1 MSKNR
6 TNLLGALIAVGTI
19 GATAGMLAWRWSQR
33 HRAQRLTYHR
43 ELNRWEDEG
52 GALASNA
59 GGVAEA
65 DMPGAPM
72 PGAPRTPGV
81 SAPTVMTAA
90 DRPGPRDT
98 ANGAAGAPWP
108 FPHGNA

>member
-1 MSKNR
+1 MSRNR
-6 TNLLGALIAVGTI
+6 TNLANALIAVGAI

-33 HRAQRLTYHR
+33 HRAQRSTYHR

-52 GALASNA
+52 GSLESAA
-59 GGVAEA
+59 GGAMEAEA
-65 DMPGAPM
+65 SARAG
-72 PGAPRTPGV
+72 TPA
-81 SAPTVMTAA
+81 SAGTAGTTATVGTAA
-90 DRPGPRDT
+90 APS

>member
-33 HRAQRLTYHR
+33 HRAQRSTYYR
-43 ELNRWEDEG
+43 ELSRWEGEG
-52 GALASNA
+52 GALASSA

-65 DMPGAPM
+65 GMPGAS
-72 PGAPRTPGV
+72 GESAGGV
-81 SAPTVMTAA
+81 MNAA
-90 DRPGPRDT
+90 SRPVLHDT

-108 FPHGNA
+108 FPHGHA